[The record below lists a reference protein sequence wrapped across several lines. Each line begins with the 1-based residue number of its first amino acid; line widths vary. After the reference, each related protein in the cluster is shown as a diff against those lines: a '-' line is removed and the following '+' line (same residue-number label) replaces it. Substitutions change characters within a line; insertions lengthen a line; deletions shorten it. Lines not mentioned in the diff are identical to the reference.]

1 MSLER
6 VFARILFYFLEIA
19 AKGFAAYLTYCG
31 LLEFTNNG
39 VGSLYI
45 AMAVFLIL
53 VAIGWNMDKICEEAI
68 QPYEA
73 EDAEY
78 TIKEE
83 L

>member
-6 VFARILFYFLEIA
+6 VFARIIFYFLEIA

-31 LLEFTNNG
+31 LFEFTDNG
-39 VGSLYI
+39 LGALYI

-53 VAIGWNMDKICEEAI
+53 VALGWNMDKICEDAI
-68 QPYEA
+68 AEYET

-78 TIKEE
+78 TIKED